1 LHTDQIHQVKFLTYY
16 HAASLKK
23 YKSEL
28 IFFGLH
34 IPTEGGQ
41 AGITGSCSAGRL
53 KFLSDRRS
61 EPQLRQEPITY
72 SNCLPQLRQVSVL
85 NCLPHLEIS
94 GTVLA
99 VLTPFVMPRP
109 SIANPDIVPRMGPVI
124 TMPKRYDTAIRVPV
138 I

>member
-16 HAASLKK
+16 HAATLKK

-28 IFFGLH
+28 SFFALH

-41 AGITGSCSAGRL
+41 AEITGSCSAGRL

-61 EPQLRQEPITY
+61 EPQLRQEPTAY

-85 NCLPHLEIS
+85 NCLPHLEII
-94 GTVLA
+94 GPVLS
-99 VLTPFVMPRP
+99 VLPTFSMPRP
-109 SIANPDIVPRMGPVI
+109 CTTTPD
-124 TMPKRYDTAIRVPV
+124 
-138 I
+138 